1 MSISLGKSN
10 KKNKIWFEESDFE
23 PDHVYEAR
31 KRKEERK
38 KKADAALLDDMYKHG
53 FGG

>member
-1 MSISLGKSN
+1 MSKSN
-10 KKNKIWFEESDFE
+10 KRPKIWFDEADFE
-23 PDHVYEAR
+23 PDHVYEQR

-38 KKADAALLDDMYKHG
+38 KKADQALLDDMYKHG